1 MVIAMSTTD
10 TTSTTVPTIYPLEG
24 RVAVV
29 TGASSGI
36 GEATARALAAGG
48 ARVALLARRRDRLD
62 DLAADL
68 GDDAIAITADVT
80 SGLDAAAEEVTAR
93 LGRPDL
99 VVANAGVMLATRF
112 SAQPADD
119 QDRMVDVNVGGVIR
133 TARAFLPALREAAA
147 EGARSDLV
155 TISSVAAHLRFADY
169 AVYCATKAAVTA
181 LAQGLRVEL
190 GPEGV
195 RVTNIEPGLVESELA
210 GHVTEPAAAEFLEQ
224 WRSSVGPIGADQ
236 LADVIAYAVSRPAG
250 VSVPQLLVQPTT
262 QG

>member
-1 MVIAMSTTD
+1 MSTTD
-10 TTSTTVPTIYPLEG
+10 TSTTAASPVSPLAG

-62 DLAADL
+62 ALAAEL
-68 GDDAIAITADVT
+68 DDAIAITADVQSASDLT
-80 SGLDAAAEEVTAR
+80 AAADAVAAR

-99 VVANAGVMLATRF
+99 VVANAGVMLAARF
-112 SAQPADD
+112 AAQPPAD
-119 QDRMVDVNVGGVIR
+119 QDRMVDVNVSGVIR
-133 TARAFLPALREAAA
+133 TARAFLPALRDTAA
-147 EGARSDLV
+147 EGRPADLV
-155 TISSVAAHLRFADY
+155 TVSSVAAHQRFDDY

-181 LAQGLRVEL
+181 FAQVLRGEL

-195 RVTNIEPGLVESELA
+195 RVTNVEPGLVESELA
-210 GHVTEPAAAEFLEQ
+210 GHVTEPAAVEFLSR
-224 WRSSVGPIGADQ
+224 WRASVGPIGAGQ
-236 LADVIAYAVSRPAG
+236 LADTIAFAVSRPAG
-250 VSVPQLLVQPTT
+250 VHVSHLQVQPTT

>member
-1 MVIAMSTTD
+1 MTTTGPSTT
-10 TTSTTVPTIYPLEG
+10 TAATVYPLQG

-62 DLAADL
+62 ALAAEL
-68 GDDAIAITADVT
+68 GEDAIAITADVQ
-80 SGLDAAAEEVTAR
+80 SASDLAGAAEAVGAR

-99 VVANAGVMLATRF
+99 VVANAGVMLASGF
-112 SAQPADD
+112 ASQAPGD
-119 QDRMVDVNVGGVIR
+119 QDRMVDINVTGVIR

-147 EGARSDLV
+147 QGASADLV
-155 TISSVAAHLRFADY
+155 TISSVAAHQRFDGY

-181 LAQGLRVEL
+181 LAQGLRLEL
-190 GPEGV
+190 GPQGV
-195 RVTNIEPGLVESELA
+195 RVTNVEPGLVASELA
-210 GHVTEPAAAEFLEQ
+210 DHVTEPAAAEFLDQ
-224 WRSSVGPIGADQ
+224 WRASVGPIDADQ
-236 LADVIAYAVSRPAG
+236 LADTIAYAVSRPAR
-250 VSVPQLLVQPTT
+250 VNVPHLQVQPTT

>member
-1 MVIAMSTTD
+1 MTTTRTSP
-10 TTSTTVPTIYPLEG
+10 TTAATVYPLQG

-62 DLAADL
+62 ALAAEL
-68 GDDAIAITADVT
+68 GEDAIAITADVQ
-80 SGLDAAAEEVTAR
+80 SASDLAGAAEAVGAR

-99 VVANAGVMLATRF
+99 VVANAGVMLASGF
-112 SAQPADD
+112 ASQAPGD
-119 QDRMVDVNVGGVIR
+119 QDRMVDINVTGVIR

-147 EGARSDLV
+147 QGASADLV
-155 TISSVAAHLRFADY
+155 TISSVAAHQRFDGY

-181 LAQGLRVEL
+181 LAQGLRLEL
-190 GPEGV
+190 GPQGV
-195 RVTNIEPGLVESELA
+195 RVTNVEPGLVASELA
-210 GHVTEPAAAEFLEQ
+210 DHVTEPAAAEFLDQ
-224 WRSSVGPIGADQ
+224 WRASVGPIDADQ
-236 LADVIAYAVSRPAG
+236 LADTIAYAVSRPAR
-250 VSVPQLLVQPTT
+250 VNVPHLQVQPTT

>member
-1 MVIAMSTTD
+1 MTTIR
-10 TTSTTVPTIYPLEG
+10 TSTTTAATVYPLEG

-62 DLAADL
+62 ALAAGL
-68 GDDAIAITADVT
+68 GEDAVAITADVQ
-80 SGLDAAAEEVTAR
+80 SASDLADAAEAIGAR

-99 VVANAGVMLATRF
+99 VVANAGVMLASRF
-112 SAQPADD
+112 ASQAPGD
-119 QDRMVDVNVGGVIR
+119 QDRMVDINVTGVIR

-147 EGARSDLV
+147 QGASADLV
-155 TISSVAAHLRFADY
+155 TISSVAAHQRFDGY
-169 AVYCATKAAVTA
+169 AVYSATKAAVTA
-181 LAQGLRVEL
+181 LAQGLRLEL

-195 RVTNIEPGLVESELA
+195 RVTNVEPGLVTSELA
-210 GHVTEPAAAEFLEQ
+210 DHVTEPAAAEFLNQ
-224 WRSSVGPIGADQ
+224 WRAAVGPIDADQ
-236 LADVIAYAVSRPAG
+236 LADTIAYAVSRPAN
-250 VSVPQLLVQPTT
+250 VNVPHLQVQPTT

>member
-1 MVIAMSTTD
+1 MRTTA
-10 TTSTTVPTIYPLEG
+10 TSTTAVPTTYPLEG

-62 DLAADL
+62 ALAAEL
-68 GDDAIAITADVT
+68 ADAIAITVDVHSASDLT
-80 SGLDAAAEEVTAR
+80 AAADTVGAR

-99 VVANAGVMLATRF
+99 VVANAGVMLAARF
-112 SAQPADD
+112 ASQSPAD
-119 QDRMVDVNVGGVIR
+119 QDRMVDVNVTGVIR
-133 TARAFLPALREAAA
+133 TARAFLPALRDAAT
-147 EGARSDLV
+147 EGRPADLV
-155 TISSVAAHLRFADY
+155 TISSVAAHQRFNDY
-169 AVYCATKAAVTA
+169 AVYCATKAAVSA
-181 LAQGLRVEL
+181 LAQGLRLEL

-210 GHVTEPAAAEFLEQ
+210 DHVTEPAAAEFLDQ
-224 WRSSVGPIGADQ
+224 WRKSVGPIGADQ
-236 LADVIAYAVSRPAG
+236 LADAIAYAVSRPVG
-250 VSVPQLLVQPTT
+250 VSVPHLQVQPTT